1 MTHQIMCSWLLFVI
15 CWLLTIIVPPSL
27 QVNPCVV
34 QSFFMNAGAFLIQVR
49 QELKKVTWPTR
60 AEVVQMTTLVII
72 VSLAVGIYI
81 GVIDVALTKAI
92 ETVVK

>member
-1 MTHQIMCSWLLFVI
+1 
-15 CWLLTIIVPPSL
+15 
-27 QVNPCVV
+27 VV

>member
-1 MTHQIMCSWLLFVI
+1 
-15 CWLLTIIVPPSL
+15 
-27 QVNPCVV
+27 
-34 QSFFMNAGAFLIQVR
+34 MNAGAFLIQVR